1 MLRDKDVNGILS
13 KYIDLIQDYTEADN
27 YTRIWDLCQRLYF
40 PMEGTELI
48 TSVRDWLNTY
58 EEIPDVEDAKLQD
71 ADEELE
77 ESNSIGPTWV
87 WEYSRRQ
94 LMRGNFQE
102 SMEMLT
108 FSLGFLN
115 TQQKTA
121 VSKIIKLIA
130 DFENVVSTNT
140 DKTTFWERWAIWREQ
155 CKTSDTEFEF
165 ALQSQDAQVEKN
177 EEIHSLYDILIG
189 DEECIRR
196 YGTYFEVVLG
206 TAWFAKPQSSLSSL
220 KSLAQDVDNLE
231 EDAYVIACSYILM
244 GQFDDA
250 FAVMGGDLWLHTHL
264 GYALIATG
272 NIVTNTR
279 VTTKSTNKED
289 ILDPIYYSIQTY
301 AQNIAEEFDMW
312 EEAVI
317 YLTCCQSNKEIWV
330 NQLLGDPILPRKD
343 VNRLNSILDVAT
355 KCGLS
360 QVEKYIHKGLGHRY
374 EHEKKIRQATTE
386 YGKAEDLK
394 SLDRLAHAEFSQ
406 YLKTGK
412 LGDVITDM
420 PALHRSP
427 HYAILIVYQEFRE
440 HLAKKRWEK
449 ASKAALHL
457 LENEQLPTK
466 FETVLLIDN
475 LQILKGKLAKHI
487 YHFMYKLIFL
497 DTLES
502 KHYYPSNRIM
512 QLIDIFKHI
521 TKDASNQDFIVKY
534 YKFIENH
541 DYSSDII
548 TAKIRER
555 LAYKAATAPTVC

>member
-1 MLRDKDVNGILS
+1 
-13 KYIDLIQDYTEADN
+13 
-27 YTRIWDLCQRLYF
+27 
-40 PMEGTELI
+40 MESTELI

-77 ESNSIGPTWV
+77 ENNPIGPTWV

-94 LMRGNFQE
+94 LMRGNFEE
-102 SMEMLT
+102 SMEILT
-108 FSLGFLN
+108 FSLDFLD

-130 DFENVVSTNT
+130 DLENVVSTNA

-155 CKTSDTEFEF
+155 CKTNDVEFEF
-165 ALQSQDAQVEKN
+165 ALQSQDVQVEKN
-177 EEIHSLYDILIG
+177 EEIQSLYDILIG
-189 DEECIRR
+189 DEDCIRR

-220 KSLAQDVDNLE
+220 KSLAQDIDNLE
-231 EDAYVIACSYILM
+231 EDACVIACSYILM

-250 FAVMGGDLWLHTHL
+250 FAIMGGDLWLHTHL

-279 VTTKSTNKED
+279 TSTKSTDKEN
-289 ILDPIYYSIQTY
+289 IIDPIYYSIQTY
-301 AQNIAEEFDMW
+301 AQNIAEEFGMW

-330 NQLLGDPILPRKD
+330 NQLLDPILSTKD
-343 VNRLNSILDVAT
+343 IDCLNSILDIAT
-355 KCGLS
+355 QCGLS
-360 QVEKYIHKGLGHRY
+360 QVEKHIHKGLGHRY
-374 EHEKKIRQATTE
+374 ERQKKIRQATIE

-406 YLKTGK
+406 YLRTGK
-412 LGDVITDM
+412 LGDVVIDM
-420 PALHRSP
+420 PALHSSP
-427 HYAILIVYQEFRE
+427 HYAILILYHEFRE
-440 HLAKKRWEK
+440 HLAKKQWKE
-449 ASKAALHL
+449 ASKAALRL
-457 LENEQLPTK
+457 FENEQLPTK

-475 LQILKGKLAKHI
+475 LQILKGKSAKHM
-487 YHFMYKLIFL
+487 YYFMHKLISL
-497 DTLES
+497 NTLES
-502 KHYYPSNRIM
+502 THYYTSNRVM
-512 QLIDIFKHI
+512 QLIDIFKQI

-534 YKFIENH
+534 YKSIENH

-555 LAYKAATAPTVC
+555 LAYKAATAPAVC